1 MKNKTNSLHDRTL
14 FQSRAL
20 VKQRFERSVLLFVTL
35 AIAGSIGFTSY
46 LLTYAQESSGP
57 WTVPVNISKSGAA
70 SQPAI
75 VVAPNGKLHAL
86 WWDTYEGEQYAQ
98 TTSVTGTTWSRPI
111 AAPQIAGER
120 TIMTNTRTGKATVRL
135 SPPVGMRL
143 LSDSGGS
150 VLAFWRDVDN
160 QLAYILNPGTGW
172 GNAIILADSALSM
185 DAVTDVK
192 GTVHLVYVRS
202 LNTSGNPS
210 GIYYRTTT
218 GGIGWSVP
226 VLVFASTYFRNA
238 KPDQIYTSVAGDG
251 RGSVLVTWDD
261 QELRQSLYSRSA
273 DGGRTWSNPQ
283 PVSNN
288 PSASM
293 TQARVLSTAQGDFI
307 FLGQIAGA
315 DGCGLSQRRS
325 TDGGQTWSAPERV
338 LTSLTRCTSDW
349 SFSLDS
355 EGRLWLI
362 GEPQT
367 DTGIL
372 AAWDGR
378 AWSKPTEVRLG
389 VRDAVKGN
397 DFTLGCLTMALAGKY
412 MGVIGCDAANDVWT
426 ARSAVGLGDLTSALK
441 TVWSP
446 LETMSDRKSQA
457 GLPALSADTQGKVY
471 ALWSQAADGELGTD
485 LYAAVWESNTWSRAA
500 RVLGSTNVL
509 TETAVGNQAAKAE
522 QPSVA
527 TDNQS
532 RLHAVWSGGLNGQI
546 LYSWTYVRDA
556 MSAQAWTQPIALPAP
571 SAVASW
577 PNIVAD
583 PRGDVLHV
591 IYAVPFNEGRGIYYV
606 RSNDDGSTWLK
617 PVLVFDAVA
626 IKWDS
631 VDKPQLALDAQRNV
645 LHAVWLRTR
654 LPDGAGAQAVAY
666 SRSTDGGQSWSTPVT
681 VAEGATD
688 WPRVAV
694 SGEGQVQIV
703 WNQAPTQGGRKDFV
717 QPTEIWSQFSPDGGG
732 RWAAPALV
740 PGLDDVSGPVSLSAY
755 GARSFHIVGVGKGS
769 GGESALLYNLWDGG
783 AWGEREIFGL
793 GQNATL
799 GNASAALVL
808 PGTSRLVVAI
818 RSWVIEQD
826 GVGRFEV
833 MTTDRTVAAAT
844 AAAPAPTF
852 TPLPTFT
859 PTPTLIPQPTATSR
873 PRLPTPEAVAAA
885 PSQQTSSTAPLII
898 GGLLTVAIVLGV
910 VIGRVVAARRR

>member
-1 MKNKTNSLHDRTL
+1 MDNKTNSLHVRTL
-14 FQSRAL
+14 VQSRAF
-20 VKQRFERSVLLFVTL
+20 VKTRWERRVLLFVTL
-35 AIAGSIGFTSY
+35 AAAGSIVFASY
-46 LLTYAQESSGP
+46 LLTFAQESSGP
-57 WTVPVNISKSGAA
+57 WTAPVNVSKSGAA
-70 SQPAI
+70 SLPAI
-75 VVAPNGKLHAL
+75 VAAPNGKLYAL

-120 TIMTNTRTGKATVRL
+120 TIVTNTRTGKPTVRL

-143 LSDSGGS
+143 LSDNGDSI
-150 VLAFWRDVDN
+150 LAFWRDVDN
-160 QLAYILNPGTGW
+160 QLVYTLNLGTGW
-172 GNAIILADSALSM
+172 GNTLILADSALSV
-185 DAVTDVK
+185 DAETDVK
-192 GTVHLVYVRS
+192 GTAHLAYVRA
-202 LNTSGNPS
+202 LNSPGNPS

-238 KPDQIYTSVAGDG
+238 KPDQIHISVAGDG
-251 RGSVLVTWDD
+251 QGSVLVTWDD
-261 QELRQSLYSRSA
+261 QELRESMYSRSA

-288 PSASM
+288 PAASM
-293 TQARVLSTAQGDFI
+293 TQARVLSTAQGDLI

-362 GEPQT
+362 GAPQT

-372 AAWDGR
+372 AVWDGR
-378 AWSKPTEVRLG
+378 TWSKPTEVRLG
-389 VRDAVKGN
+389 VRDIVKGN
-397 DFTLGCLTMALAGKY
+397 DSTLGCLDMALAGKTI
-412 MGVIGCDAANDVWT
+412 GVIGCDATNDVWT

-446 LETMSDRKSQA
+446 LETISDRKSQA
-457 GLPALSADTQGKVY
+457 GLPAMSADTQGKVY
-471 ALWSQAADGELGTD
+471 ALWSQAADGNLGTD
-485 LYAAVWESNTWSRAA
+485 LYAAIWESNAWSRAA
-500 RVLGSTNVL
+500 KVLGSTSVL
-509 TETAVGNQAAKAE
+509 TETAIGNQAAKAE

-532 RLHAVWSGGLNGQI
+532 RLHAVWSGGPNGQI

-571 SAVASW
+571 SAVASQ
-577 PNIVAD
+577 PSILAD

-606 RSNDDGSTWLK
+606 RSNDDGATWQK
-617 PVLVFDAVA
+617 PVLVFDAVTM
-626 IKWDS
+626 KWDS
-631 VDKPQLALDAQRNV
+631 VDRPQLALDAQRNI

-654 LPDGAGAQAVAY
+654 LPDGAGTQAVAY

-681 VAEGATD
+681 IVEGDTD
-688 WPRVAV
+688 WPRIAV
-694 SGEGQVQIV
+694 SGEGQIQIV
-703 WNQAPTQGGRKDFV
+703 WNQAPTQGSSQEL
-717 QPTEIWSQFSPDGGG
+717 QPTEIWSQFSPDGGE

-740 PGLDDVSGPVSLSAY
+740 PGLDEVSGPVSLSAD
-755 GARSFHIVGVGKGS
+755 GARSFHIVGVGKGI

-783 AWGEREIFGL
+783 AWGERELFGL

-799 GNASAALVL
+799 GNAAVALAL

-833 MTTDRTVAAAT
+833 VTTDRTIAAAT

-859 PTPTLIPQPTATSR
+859 PTPTPIPQPTATSR
-873 PRLPTPEAVAAA
+873 PRLPTPEAIAAA
-885 PSQQTSSTAPLII
+885 PSQQTSSTTPLVI
-898 GGLLTVAIVLGV
+898 GGLLTVAIVFGV
-910 VIGRVVAARRR
+910 VIGRVVANRRR